1 MVAYLI
7 VNADDFG
14 ITEGT
19 NRAIIDAF
27 QRGIVTSTSLLANGY
42 AFDHA
47 VALAHENPSLGIG
60 VHLTLTEGP
69 PVSANNRQITRSD
82 GKLPLSNQPFARAL
96 IAGRLPRDAIRREF
110 AAQINKVVAA
120 GIKPTHVDGHKY
132 IHLLPGISAIVANLA
147 RQFSIPVMRVPH
159 RLVDTP
165 SRIGRV
171 PGALILMMLGTLAY
185 RVAQRA
191 GLRMSDRVIG
201 FVETGHLTHDTIR
214 RLLAARPP
222 RPGITEVLTHPAYR
236 SPQLDTL
243 LADGYQWI
251 ASYDFDGE
259 TGAISDPAMRREIEA
274 AGWQLTNFTYLAQP
288 RDSDAARA
296 ES

>member
-1 MVAYLI
+1 MIFHLI

-14 ITEGT
+14 MTEGT
-19 NRAIIDAF
+19 NRAIIDAY

-47 VALAHENPSLGIG
+47 VKLAHENPSLGIG

-69 PVSANNRQITRSD
+69 PVSTNAAQLTGSD

-96 IAGRLPRDAIRREF
+96 AAGRLPRNAIRREF
-110 AAQINKVVAA
+110 EAQIGRVIAA
-120 GIKPTHVDGHKY
+120 GIRPTHVDGHKY
-132 IHLLPGISAIVANLA
+132 IHLLPGISAIVADLA

-159 RLVDTP
+159 RLVDAP

-185 RVAQRA
+185 RVAQQA

-201 FVETGHLTHDTIR
+201 FVDTGHLTHDAIR
-214 RLLAARPP
+214 RLLVARPP
-222 RPGITEVLTHPAYR
+222 RPGVTELLTHPAYR
-236 SPQLDTL
+236 SPQLDVL
-243 LADGYQWI
+243 LAQGYKWI
-251 ASYDFDGE
+251 ASYDFDAE
-259 TGAISDPAMRREIEA
+259 TSAVSDSAIRRELEA
-274 AGWQLTNFTYLAQP
+274 AEWQFVSFGTAFLQGTSHE
-288 RDSDAARA
+288 R
-296 ES
+296 

>member
-1 MVAYLI
+1 MVTYLI

-19 NRAIIDAF
+19 NRAIIDAY

-60 VHLTLTEGP
+60 VHLTLTEGY
-69 PVSANNRQITRSD
+69 PVSVDNRQLTRSD

-96 IAGRLPRDAIRREF
+96 IAGQLPADAIYREF
-110 AAQINKVVAA
+110 EAQIGKVIAT
-120 GIKPTHVDGHKY
+120 GIRPTHVDGHKY
-132 IHLLPGISAIVANLA
+132 IHLLPVISAIVAVLA
-147 RQFSIPVMRVPH
+147 QQFNIPVMRVPH
-159 RLVDTP
+159 RLVDMP

-171 PGALILMMLGTLAY
+171 PGALILMILGTLAY
-185 RVAQRA
+185 RVAQRS
-191 GLRMSDRVIG
+191 GLRMSDQVIG
-201 FVETGHLTHDTIR
+201 FVDTGHLTHDAIR
-214 RLLAARPP
+214 RLLLTRPP
-222 RPGITEVLTHPAYR
+222 RPGVTEVLTHPAYR

-243 LADGYQWI
+243 LANGYKWI

-259 TGAISDPAMRREIEA
+259 TRAVSDPAMHHELEA
-274 AGWQLTNFTYLAQP
+274 AGWQFANFTHLTKQ
-288 RDSDAARA
+288 
-296 ES
+296 

>member
-1 MVAYLI
+1 MPHLI

-14 ITEGT
+14 LTEGT
-19 NRAIIDAF
+19 NRAIIDAY

-42 AFDHA
+42 SFDHA
-47 VALAHENPSLGIG
+47 VMLARENPALGIG

-69 PVSANNRQITRSD
+69 PVSTNNNQLTRPD

-96 IAGRLPRDAIRREF
+96 ATGQLPRDEIHREF
-110 AAQINKVVAA
+110 EAQINKVEAA

-132 IHLLPGISAIVANLA
+132 IHLLPGISAIVAGLA
-147 RQFSIPVMRVPH
+147 KQLNIPVMRVPH
-159 RLVDTP
+159 RLVDMP
-165 SRIGRV
+165 SQIGRI
-171 PGALILMMLGTLAY
+171 PGALILMTLGTLAY

-201 FVETGHLTHDTIR
+201 FVDTGHLTHDAIR
-214 RLLAARPP
+214 RLLLARPL
-222 RPGITEVLTHPAYR
+222 RPGVTELLTHPAYR
-236 SPQLDTL
+236 SPQLDAL

-259 TGAISDPAMRREIEA
+259 TGAVSDPALRHALET
-274 AGWQLTNFTYLAQP
+274 AGWQLTNFTHLARQ
-288 RDSDAARA
+288 
-296 ES
+296 